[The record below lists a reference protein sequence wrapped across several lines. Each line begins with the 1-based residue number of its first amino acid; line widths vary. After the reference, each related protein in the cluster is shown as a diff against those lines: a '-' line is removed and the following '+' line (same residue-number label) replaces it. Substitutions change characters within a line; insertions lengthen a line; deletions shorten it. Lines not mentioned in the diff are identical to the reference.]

1 MCPAEDLM
9 PEQHAEH
16 EPVVLVV
23 EDEVLIRLAVA
34 DHLRSCGFKV
44 VEAGNGAEAQEL
56 ILAGLHV
63 DLVFSDVT
71 MPGPM
76 DGAALA
82 RWLHAQ
88 MPDLPVILTSGVP
101 SSLTAAK
108 AACANIRT
116 LAHKPYD
123 YGDIVS
129 EIRAILAA
137 RA

>member
-1 MCPAEDLM
+1 MCPTEDLM
-9 PEQHAEH
+9 PEHDAER

-56 ILAGLHV
+56 ILAGLSV

-76 DGAALA
+76 NGAALA
-82 RWLHAQ
+82 QWLHQQ

-108 AACANIRT
+108 AACANIRS
-116 LAHKPYD
+116 LAQKPYD
-123 YGDIVS
+123 YGVIVS

-137 RA
+137 RS